1 MKFSVAGS
9 AFGFLLA
16 SSAFGQL
23 VISAHSGVV
32 QYVEGRAYLDSA
44 PVELKFGHFPDIKQ
58 NQEFRTEEGR
68 AEILLTPGVFL
79 RLGENSAIR
88 MLSNGLTDTRVE
100 VLNGS
105 AIVECDQLP
114 KDNSIMLV
122 YKDASIRF

>member
-1 MKFSVAGS
+1 L
-9 AFGFLLA
+9 AFGLFV
-16 SSAFGQL
+16 SSSVFGQL

-32 QYVEGRAYLDSA
+32 QYVEGRAYLDGT

-88 MLSNGLTDTRVE
+88 MVSNGLTDTRV
-100 VLNGS
+100 
-105 AIVECDQLP
+105 
-114 KDNSIMLV
+114 
-122 YKDASIRF
+122 